1 MEKLQILFPAPQL
14 AQLRQ
19 MARRMDRP
27 VSELVR
33 AAVDAW
39 LTCQTPPSGMVR
51 ETPPSYGLG
60 DVRAKASELREAA
73 WEDRAES

>member
-14 AQLRQ
+14 ARLRQ
-19 MARRMDRP
+19 VAKQSDRP

-39 LTCQTPPSGMVR
+39 LATQPASPAVVR
-51 ETPPSYGLG
+51 EKPPVYGLG
-60 DVRAKASELREAA
+60 ELRIDPAALREAA
-73 WEDRAES
+73 WEDRAQP

>member
-14 AQLRQ
+14 ARLRHVAKVQ
-19 MARRMDRP
+19 DRP

-39 LTCQTPPSGMVR
+39 LEQHASPPHRVR
-51 ETPPSYGLG
+51 EAPPRFGLG
-60 DVRAKASELREAA
+60 AMAVEAADLRERA
-73 WEDRAES
+73 WEDRA